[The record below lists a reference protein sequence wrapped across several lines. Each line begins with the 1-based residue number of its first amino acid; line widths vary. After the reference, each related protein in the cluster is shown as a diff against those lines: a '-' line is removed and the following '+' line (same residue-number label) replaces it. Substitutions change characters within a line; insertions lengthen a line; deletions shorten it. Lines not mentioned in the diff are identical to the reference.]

1 MPWLCIGPLARTAAF
16 LFLLVQ
22 GSAGALA
29 NEAGKPAD
37 EALAKESK
45 TAVPSHHAA
54 LLQRAMFL
62 TAERALQRGN
72 TKRFDALVNALQGY
86 ALHPY
91 LIEQRFRRYGRTPAA
106 YARTLTALKETPL
119 ARGLEN
125 RWLRSLA
132 AQQRWDDFL
141 HYYNGSPA
149 PDLQC
154 SRARALLA
162 LGQKEEAF
170 NTAQPLWLIGRSQHK
185 ACDPVFRAWRK
196 SDLPTSLVVKRLEL
210 AFARGNR
217 TLVRYLR
224 GLLPENRRGLADTWL
239 ALRQRPQDAQKYA
252 KRRIDGL
259 DRILTG
265 SLKRWA
271 YFEPDRAIRAWPR
284 LAEQRPTLERNA
296 LAAHFGALL
305 FRRQR
310 HREAEIWLREARPE
324 DMTERM
330 NEIRIFNQIALG
342 KWPVAERLIAALP
355 PELQAGEQWQ
365 YWQGRVALALGN
377 EVKAT
382 RIWRPLAAQ
391 RSYYGY
397 LAADRTNLPYQF
409 NEEPIV
415 GEPAR
420 LRALEIS
427 PAFRRARELHALG
440 RVGPFR
446 QEWRWLE
453 RAHPEHLLELAI
465 LAHRHGW
472 FSRAILTLARAGEL
486 DVLKIRFPVLFAS
499 KLRER
504 ADALELNVPWLLA
517 TIRQESA
524 FIPDARSHAG
534 AIGLMQI
541 MPATGRSLAKRLGIR
556 RFAPSRLTEASL
568 NIELGT
574 RYLRQLLDEFGHPML
589 ASAAYNAG
597 PHRIRRWLPKTAMS
611 ADIWVETIPFKET
624 RSYVKRVA
632 YYRLIYANRI
642 NEAMPRLSQIFPE
655 IRGTQS

>member
-1 MPWLCIGPLARTAAF
+1 ML
-16 LFLLVQ
+16 

-29 NEAGKPAD
+29 NDAGEPAD
-37 EALAKESK
+37 EAPAKEAT
-45 TAVPSHHAA
+45 TAVPSHQAA
-54 LLQRAMFL
+54 LLRRAMFL
-62 TAERALQRGN
+62 TAERALRRGN
-72 TKRFDALVNALQGY
+72 KKRFDTIAAALRGY

-91 LIEQRFRRYGRTPAA
+91 LIEQHFRRYGRTTAA
-106 YARTLTALKETPL
+106 YVRTLTALKDTPL
-119 ARGLEN
+119 ARGLEH
-125 RWLRSLA
+125 RWLRRLA
-132 AQQRWDDFL
+132 ARRQWDDFL
-141 HYYNGSPA
+141 RSYNGSPA

-154 SRARALLA
+154 YRARALLA
-162 LGQKEEAF
+162 LGQKKAAF
-170 NTAQPLWLIGRSQHK
+170 NAAQPLWLIGRSQHK

-196 SDLPTSLVVKRLEL
+196 SGLPTSLVVRRLEL

-224 GLLPENRRGLADTWL
+224 GLLPANRRGLADAWL
-239 ALRQRPQDAQKYA
+239 ALRQRPQDARKYA

-265 SLKRWA
+265 SLRRWA
-271 YFEPDRAIRAWPR
+271 YHDPDQAIRAWAR
-284 LAEQRPTLERNA
+284 LSRERPTMERNA
-296 LAAHFGALL
+296 LAARFGAIL

-330 NEIRIFNQIALG
+330 NDIRVFNQIALG
-342 KWPVAERLIAALP
+342 KWEAAERLIAALP
-355 PELQAGEQWQ
+355 PELRAGEQWQ

-377 EVKAT
+377 EAKAT

-397 LAADRTNLPYQF
+397 LAADRTNSPYQF
-409 NEEPIV
+409 NEEPIA
-415 GEPAR
+415 GEPVS
-420 LRALEIS
+420 LRALEVS
-427 PAFRRARELHALG
+427 SAFQRARELHALG
-440 RVGPFR
+440 RIGQFR
-446 QEWRWLE
+446 REWRWLE
-453 RAHPEHLLELAI
+453 QAHPDHLLELAI
-465 LAHRHGW
+465 LAHRRGW
-472 FSRAILTLARAGEL
+472 FSRAILTLARSGEL
-486 DVLKIRFPVLFAS
+486 DVLEIRFPVLFAS
-499 KLRER
+499 KLREQ
-504 ADALELNVPWLLA
+504 AAALELNVPWLLA

-524 FIPDARSHAG
+524 FIADARSHAG

-541 MPATGRSLAKRLGIR
+541 MPATGRSLAKRHRIR
-556 RFAPSRLTEASL
+556 RFRTSRLAEASL

-597 PHRIRRWLPKTAMS
+597 PHRIRRWLPETAMS

-624 RSYVKRVA
+624 RSYVKRIA

-642 NEAMPRLSQIFPE
+642 NEALPRLSQIFPE
-655 IRGTQS
+655 IRGTRS